1 MRAVDEG
8 LSTGAKLEVETIGA
22 VSETSAD
29 VLEAGSNLAC
39 FSAGRR
45 IRFFDL
51 GVLASD
57 ALGSEGVG
65 LSNRGAM
72 APTATNG
79 SRSSGE
85 DMCPPGRRATVPSP
99 GTCVALPAFAALPPP
114 RDWVRAASA
123 CSVPG
128 EVSTRLGRMRPRG
141 IEGDTTSTG
150 ERAAVV
156 LNADIAIQLPFSAT
170 SGAGCA
176 LSPSRFCTSNIRPL
190 GLAVLDGERRR
201 YAFQRHPQIQSSVT
215 TRL

>member
-1 MRAVDEG
+1 VRAVDEG

-22 VSETSAD
+22 VSDMSAD

-85 DMCPPGRRATVPSP
+85 YMCPPDRRATVPSP

-114 RDWVRAASA
+114 RDWARSASA
-123 CSVPG
+123 CPVPAK
-128 EVSTRLGRMRPRG
+128 VSTRPGRMRPRG

-150 ERAAVV
+150 EWAAVV
-156 LNADIAIQLPFSAT
+156 LNADIATRLPFSAT

-176 LSPSRFCTSNIRPL
+176 
-190 GLAVLDGERRR
+190 
-201 YAFQRHPQIQSSVT
+201 
-215 TRL
+215 

>member
-1 MRAVDEG
+1 VRAVDEG
-8 LSTGAKLEVETIGA
+8 LSTGAKLEVETVGA
-22 VSETSAD
+22 VSDMSAD
-29 VLEAGSNLAC
+29 VLEAGSNLTC

-45 IRFFDL
+45 IRSFDL
-51 GVLASD
+51 SVLASD

-85 DMCPPGRRATVPSP
+85 DMCPPGQRATVPSP

-114 RDWVRAASA
+114 RDWARSASA
-123 CSVPG
+123 CPVPAK
-128 EVSTRLGRMRPRG
+128 VSTRPGRMRPRG

-150 ERAAVV
+150 EWAAVV
-156 LNADIAIQLPFSAT
+156 LNADIATRLPFSAT

-176 LSPSRFCTSNIRPL
+176 
-190 GLAVLDGERRR
+190 
-201 YAFQRHPQIQSSVT
+201 
-215 TRL
+215 